1 MKILSHFPAIGVSNT
16 YIIGPSNGGDAI
28 LVDPGRFDVALLELI
43 EKNNFNIKSVLLTH
57 DHENHVRGL
66 KTLMKIY
73 SPSVF
78 AGNNSIYD
86 ITTVQVRDGERIDC
100 SGFPLEVLEVKGHS
114 SDSRVYKIEN
124 YIFTGDILSAGRIGS
139 SQSSYVRDL
148 LIESIKTKIL
158 CLREEI
164 LVLPG
169 HGPPTSVAAELRW
182 NPDLNAEISTS
193 NHRDED
199 CLLP

>member
-16 YIIGPSNGGDAI
+16 YIIGPADGGNAI

-43 EKNNFNIKSVLLTH
+43 ENNKFDIKSVLLTH

-73 SPSVF
+73 SPTVF
-78 AGNNSIYD
+78 AGNNSIYG
-86 ITTVQVRDGERIDC
+86 IAAVQVSDGEHIDC
-100 SGFPLEVLEVKGHS
+100 SGFSLEVIDVEGHS
-114 SDSRVYKIEN
+114 SDSRVYRIGN
-124 YIFTGDILSAGRIGS
+124 YIFTGDVLSAGRIGS
-139 SQSSYVRDL
+139 SQSSYGREL
-148 LIESIKTKIL
+148 LIESIKKKIL
-158 CLREEI
+158 CQNEDS

-182 NPDLNAEISTS
+182 NPDLNSS
-193 NHRDED
+193 MSDSD
-199 CLLP
+199 LQ